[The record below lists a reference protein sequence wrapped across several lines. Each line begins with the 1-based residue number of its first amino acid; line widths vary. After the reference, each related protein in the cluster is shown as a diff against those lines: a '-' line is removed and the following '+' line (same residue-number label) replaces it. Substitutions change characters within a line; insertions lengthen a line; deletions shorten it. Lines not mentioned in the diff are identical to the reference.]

1 MTPEDTLIF
10 VGLTVIF
17 TALIIGGGLILLAK
31 IEEKK
36 ASQERK

>member
-1 MTPEDTLIF
+1 VNAENTVIF
-10 VGLTVIF
+10 VGLTIIF
-17 TALIIGGGLILLAK
+17 IALIIGGGLIVLAK